1 MVKCKKQQKQVI
13 HIMGERIASLRRHF
27 GLSQSAL
34 AHALGLSTSTIAM
47 YEQGRREPPVSII
60 IALAATLGVTIDYL
74 LTGQPPQ
81 SPSLPS
87 EPDSNRPQSHLI
99 ATILSTALHIGM

>member
-1 MVKCKKQQKQVI
+1 
-13 HIMGERIASLRRHF
+13 MGERIAHLRRSI

-34 AHALGLSTSTIAM
+34 AQALGLSTSTIAM

-74 LTGQPPQ
+74 LAGQTPQ
-81 SPSLPS
+81 SPTLPS
-87 EPDSNRPQSHLI
+87 GMDSNSPQPHLI
-99 ATILSTALHIGM
+99 ATILCTAWHIGK